1 MNAPSEWAEKRD
13 RFLKECGFSDYQTY
27 LKSSLWEFV
36 RSQLAAT
43 ESADRCIIC
52 RAATGLVWHHR
63 RYTPAVLVGNFS
75 VRPGSHGFV
84 VRLCCDCHSRVHFSA
99 NGDFI
104 ADFSE
109 VDSRLQQLYQWCRS
123 EKQSPEDFR
132 SRAEEEAGDTRHF
145 SERFSATGEYR

>member
-1 MNAPSEWAEKRD
+1 MNAPSEWAEERD
-13 RFLKECGFSDYQTY
+13 RFLKECGFPDYQTY

-36 RSQLAAT
+36 RSQLAAM

-52 RAATGLVWHHR
+52 KAATGLVWHHR

-84 VRLCCDCHSRVHFSA
+84 VRLCCDCHGRVHFDSH
-99 NGDFI
+99 GEFV

-109 VDSRLQQLYQWCRS
+109 VDRRLQQLYQWCRS
-123 EKQSPEDFR
+123 EKQSPESFLSELER
-132 SRAEEEAGDTRHF
+132 QTESSRAFPERLAAAAG
-145 SERFSATGEYR
+145 EQ